1 MSLFY
6 HLIIEEL
13 PLHFCYYIGVRVM
26 MINATYIFYIALYDV
41 INLFQHN
48 FIVFELIEALPIL
61 FFVVF
66 SLNLNSF

>member
-1 MSLFY
+1 
-6 HLIIEEL
+6 
-13 PLHFCYYIGVRVM
+13 M